1 MSAHIFAFCLSLLL
15 AKKWVFPRQIFLF
28 IFFFFW
34 DLHAPSVISGLIAVP
49 VDPEKPLPYFLLVL
63 YIFIFF
69 PLHFEGESIYCF
81 FRFIL
86 FFFLPDFTLRAWRTL
101 TLLRAIT
108 CYWSPPTAHSICLT
122 FKPFD
127 THIVAANVQVR
138 MCWFKRFFF
147 WEINSLLINNTH
159 LFTNQII
166 HLSWHFF

>member
-28 IFFFFW
+28 IFFFFGICMLPAW
-34 DLHAPSVISGLIAVP
+34 FLALLPCQSTPKNPFHIS
-49 VDPEKPLPYFLLVL
+49 YSS
-63 YIFIFF
+63 FIFLF
-69 PLHFEGESIYCF
+69 FSPLHFEGESIYCF

-86 FFFLPDFTLRAWRTL
+86 FFFFAWFYVARVTNADFV
-101 TLLRAIT
+101 T
-108 CYWSPPTAHSICLT
+108 CYYMLLIPAHRPLYFT

>member
-1 MSAHIFAFCLSLLL
+1 MSFSAADFSIHFLFFFGICMLPAWFLALLPCQSTPKNPFHISYSSF
-15 AKKWVFPRQIFLF
+15 IFLF
-28 IFFFFW
+28 F
-34 DLHAPSVISGLIAVP
+34 S
-49 VDPEKPLPYFLLVL
+49 
-63 YIFIFF
+63 

-86 FFFLPDFTLRAWRTL
+86 FFFLPDFTVRAWRTL